1 MFLVQKPIP
10 AIALVDRPVANWFVV
25 GLDVAVALVAVEVGS
40 FAHSAANKDMMTTS
54 LDWY

>member
-10 AIALVDRPVANWFVV
+10 AIALVDRPVANWLVV

-40 FAHSAANKDMMTTS
+40 FAHSAVNKDMMTTS